1 MKKIRLLFVLSTCLL
16 AGACETTYY
25 LNGDKYVGELKSL
38 NRQGKGTYYYSN
50 GDVFE
55 GEFVNNHRHGPG
67 TLTFANGKNHRL
79 PIERKA
85 EA

>member
-1 MKKIRLLFVLSTCLL
+1 MCCPMKKIRLLLVFSIVLQ

-25 LNGDKYVGELKSL
+25 LNGDKYVGDLKSL

-55 GEFVNNHRHGPG
+55 GEFVNTRG
-67 TLTFANGKNHRL
+67 TDRAR
-79 PIERKA
+79 
-85 EA
+85 